1 MAKDTKRIK
10 SAEILVFLRK
20 KHNYKQRQV
29 AELLGIPAER
39 YRKYE
44 TTTPPPF
51 SVAIKLGEIY
61 EVSIDYILGNSTA
74 EHSEPSNKAPQSSMK
89 FSAPLLYNE
98 PETDFDLSGL
108 PEDVKMLVEG
118 YLNSSDTK
126 KQALLILATEP

>member
-1 MAKDTKRIK
+1 MAKYTKRIK

-51 SVAIKLGEIY
+51 SIAIKLGEIY
-61 EVSIDYILGNSTA
+61 GVSIDYILGNSTN
-74 EHSEPSNKAPQSSMK
+74 EYSEPLQRPQPSGLK
-89 FSAPLLYNE
+89 FSSPFMYND
-98 PETDFDLSGL
+98 PTSDFDLSGL